1 MNLYFALA
9 RQAMSAGF
17 RILGARSGDRIAIP
31 AFICADVPATLTLDG
46 YEVVYYDV
54 NESLQPDVTRN
65 APRADFLL
73 LVNFF
78 GFPVDIR
85 SVESD
90 WGFSPD
96 RIVEDNAHGL
106 FSCDQDGRALGQRT
120 VIGFT
125 SFRKTLRVADGGILH
140 INNQGFVERAATER
154 LEPLTRSLSFAQRA
168 RQTGDWVS
176 GWSHLP
182 LMNLLRF
189 TKRLVIP
196 KNTQFFDESTRHA
209 SPASTASIEAL
220 NSCYPDTERQRR
232 RVLYQSLLPQIVAA
246 GGKPLIVDLANG
258 ISPYA
263 LPFFSSPH
271 VARRVQRRVWLRN
284 FEVFPWPN
292 LPVRECVLPDWYRN
306 VYLVNFLR

>member
-9 RQAMSAGF
+9 RQAMSAGL

-46 YEVVYYDV
+46 YEVVYYDLT
-54 NESLQPDVTRN
+54 ESLQPDVTRN
-65 APRADFLL
+65 APHADFLL

-85 SVESD
+85 SVESN
-90 WGFSPD
+90 WGFSPN

-106 FSCDQDGRALGQRT
+106 FSCDQDGRALGRRT

-140 INNQGFVERAATER
+140 INNQVFVERAATER
-154 LEPLTRSLSFAQRA
+154 LEPLTRHLSFAQRA

-196 KNTQFFDESTRHA
+196 RNSQSFDDSTRYA
-209 SPASTASIEAL
+209 SPASAASMEAL
-220 NSCYPDTERQRR
+220 NACNPDTERQRR
-232 RVLYQSLLPQIVAA
+232 REFYQSLLPQIVAA
-246 GGKPLIVDLANG
+246 GGKPLFADLAIG

-271 VARRVQRRVWLRN
+271 VAKRVQRHLWLRD

-292 LPVRECVLPDWYRN
+292 LPVREGVLPDWYQN